1 MNRLRWKR
9 MAAWAVLL
17 AIATAAHAAA
27 TVRGKVVRDKDKSP
41 AAGYRVTV
49 MKDNVRTTPA
59 RVGQDGMYYIYNVS
73 PGPYQL
79 EIWVPNTAAPVIYNI
94 QVVEPY
100 TDVPQIAVP

>member
-1 MNRLRWKR
+1 MNRLKNL
-9 MAAWAVLL
+9 AACTVLL
-17 AIATAAHAAA
+17 ALSTAAAHAAA
-27 TVRGKVVRDKDKSP
+27 TVRGKVIRDKDKSA

-49 MKDNVRTTPA
+49 MNDKARTTPA
-59 RVGQDGMYYIYNVS
+59 RVGQDGMYYIYDVE

-79 EIWVPNTAAPVIYNI
+79 EIWVPNTAAPVVYKI